1 MSTEFDVIIK
11 KHLGAKMD
19 ICKSL
24 IYVTLF
30 ISLLASSANSDR
42 TVDSLSSPG
51 MFVWKNDINSID
63 YSNPELYLTLGSQS
77 NLKEQYFNEINRQIR
92 IENNDI
98 EGIGMIFSWK
108 QDYFKRYSA
117 GGRFIGKITVNQ
129 IMKKKALGGCHDHG
143 LVLVSILRKYGFPAI
158 MVDTAGIQWALDYH
172 EGKRKGFRGHVFI
185 EVYVKDKW
193 ILIDSTTGKYVE
205 NYDSSN
211 PVIPMTHSVENKG
224 YFVLFKGLD
233 PRGYGITSCKQLNKH
248 LKEFSRKIKSIE
260 MYFPQYV
267 TKRLPQ

>member
-129 IMKKKALGGCHDHG
+129 IMKKN
-143 LVLVSILRKYGFPAI
+143 GFPAI